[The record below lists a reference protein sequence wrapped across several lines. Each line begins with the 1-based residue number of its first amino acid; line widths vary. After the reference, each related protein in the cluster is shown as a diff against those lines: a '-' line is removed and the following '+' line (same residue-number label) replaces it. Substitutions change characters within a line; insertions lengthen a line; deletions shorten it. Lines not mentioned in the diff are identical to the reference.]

1 MPVLKIQHIVSFSS
15 EDKVHKAENLLKPE
29 TYRKWKCATP
39 GEKQASVI
47 LQLEKASVISS
58 IDIGNESSAFI
69 EVLVSRS
76 SDPAQDFHVIL
87 VASSFMTPMDAR
99 QGTNL
104 NRVRMFGA
112 EKLSQSFVKEKWDRV
127 KIVCTQPFNKS
138 IQYGLAFIKLH
149 SPEEMTSK
157 AEPSPKASFG
167 NFQLKEEEDETDL
180 AVGAWFA
187 KRKEKASVDSSTS
200 PAAIKAAS
208 YASTALRTAE
218 EKTLK
223 PSKPASSWKASTE
236 EPEESSSSSAPQ
248 KPQKALTVQAAPK
261 PAAIPEAKKKPT
273 TEKAKPREMQKPQ
286 TPKSQKKKKTKPPQ
300 KFEELMR
307 GVVFVLSGF
316 QNPLR
321 SQIRDRA
328 LEMGAKYKADWDRS
342 CTHLV
347 CAFLNTPKY
356 GQVKAAGGKIVT
368 KEWVIDSYKEKCLK
382 PWPQYKLGSYHRPS
396 TPENDDDEDEEDDA
410 EGGGD
415 DKAEAG
421 GSAAATTAPNPRGRR
436 REESGG
442 QTDSTKRPARDAG
455 GATPG
460 GKARRVEQD
469 DKEDGDSDF
478 DADTDVDEKG
488 DDYDTEDEIE
498 RVRQRQKQVA
508 EAATSEL
515 ASSGSEAGP
524 RRSGNASSRP
534 SSETR
539 PSIGGG
545 GDADDAS
552 PIPLDLPELPAFF
565 TGKSFLL
572 YGDFPEDERR
582 ALTRYIVG
590 HDGDLKEELDDTVK
604 FVITKSDWNDT
615 FDEALCANESLVFLR
630 PRWVT
635 RCHEASRSVPYQP
648 FVVACPE

>member
-76 SDPAQDFHVIL
+76 SDPAQDFHVLL

-112 EKLSQSFVKEKWDRV
+112 EKLSQSFVKEKWDRI

-149 SPEEMTSK
+149 SPEESTSK
-157 AEPSPKASFG
+157 AEPLPKATLG
-167 NFQLKEEEDETDL
+167 GFQLKEEEDETDL

-187 KRKEKASVDSSTS
+187 KRKEKAAADSSTS

-208 YASTALRTAE
+208 YAATALRTAE

-223 PSKPASSWKASTE
+223 PSKPAIS
-236 EPEESSSSSAPQ
+236 EPEESSSSVGTQ
-248 KPQKALTVQAAPK
+248 KPQKPPSSVQTTQR
-261 PAAIPEAKKKPT
+261 PAATPEMKRKPV
-273 TEKAKPREMQKPQ
+273 TERTKPKETQKPQ
-286 TPKSQKKKKTKPPQ
+286 TPKAQKKKKTKPPK
-300 KFEELMR
+300 KFEELMK

-321 SQIRDRA
+321 SQIRDKA

-356 GQVKAAGGKIVT
+356 SQVKAAGGKIVK
-368 KEWVIDSYKEKCLK
+368 KEWVTDSYKERCLK
-382 PWPQYKLGSYHRPS
+382 PWLEYKLGSYHRPS
-396 TPENDDDEDEEDDA
+396 TPENDDEDDDEEEDDA
-410 EGGGD
+410 EEEKGGR
-415 DKAEAG
+415 G
-421 GSAAATTAPNPRGRR
+421 GAAASAPSPCGRKR
-436 REESGG
+436 DESGG
-442 QTDSTKRPARDAG
+442 VQAASVKRPSPEAREG
-455 GATPG
+455 TPG
-460 GKARRVEQD
+460 GKARRVQQQKD
-469 DKEDGDSDF
+469 DNSSRAAVPGRQSVKEEGDSDF
-478 DADTDVDEKG
+478 DADTDVDANEE
-488 DDYDTEDEIE
+488 DYDTEEEIQK
-498 RVRQRQKQVA
+498 VIQRQKKQEA
-508 EAATSEL
+508 EASER
-515 ASSGSEAGP
+515 ARSSSEADP
-524 RRSGNASSRP
+524 VDDA
-534 SSETR
+534 
-539 PSIGGG
+539 
-545 GDADDAS
+545 ADDAS
-552 PIPLDLPELPAFF
+552 AIPLDLPELPAFF

-590 HDGDLKEELDDTVK
+590 HDGDLKEDLDETVK
-604 FVITKSDWNDT
+604 FVITKSDWNDN

-635 RCHEASRSVPYQP
+635 RCHEAGRSVPYQP

>member
-76 SDPAQDFHVIL
+76 SDSAQDYHVLL

-112 EKLSQSFVKEKWDRV
+112 EKLSQSFVKEKWDRI

-149 SPEEMTSK
+149 SPEENTSK
-157 AEPSPKASFG
+157 AEPSPKASLG
-167 NFQLKEEEDETDL
+167 SFQLKDEEDETDL

-187 KRKEKASVDSSTS
+187 KRKERASADSSTS

-208 YASTALRTAE
+208 YAATALRTAE
-218 EKTLK
+218 EKSLK
-223 PSKPASSWKASTE
+223 PSKPASSRKDSTE
-236 EPEESSSSSAPQ
+236 EPEESSSPLATQKLQ
-248 KPQKALTVQAAPK
+248 KPPNVQTTPK
-261 PAAIPEAKKKPT
+261 PAATPEAKKKPAAEQT
-273 TEKAKPREMQKPQ
+273 KPRETQKPQ
-286 TPKSQKKKKTKPPQ
+286 TPKAQKKKKTKPPK
-300 KFEELMR
+300 KFEELMK

-321 SQIRDRA
+321 SQIRDKA

-356 GQVKAAGGKIVT
+356 GQVKAAGGKIVK

-382 PWPQYKLGSYHRPS
+382 PWLEYKLGNYHRPS
-396 TPENDDDEDEEDDA
+396 TPEKDEDDDGEEDDA
-410 EGGGD
+410 EEEDRGRGATASASAPSPCGRRRRESGGGGGQAASVKRPAPQAG
-415 DKAEAG
+415 DKP
-421 GSAAATTAPNPRGRR
+421 GSAAVP
-436 REESGG
+436 
-442 QTDSTKRPARDAG
+442 TKRSD
-455 GATPG
+455 
-460 GKARRVEQD
+460 VE
-469 DKEDGDSDF
+469 EGDSDF
-478 DADTDVDEKG
+478 DADTDVDANDE
-488 DDYDTEDEIE
+488 DYDTEEEIQK
-498 RVRQRQKQVA
+498 VMQRQKKQET
-508 EAATSEL
+508 EASKHVRP
-515 ASSGSEAGP
+515 GSEADP
-524 RRSGNASSRP
+524 LV
-534 SSETR
+534 
-539 PSIGGG
+539 
-545 GDADDAS
+545 GDAADDAS
-552 PIPLDLPELPAFF
+552 AIPLDLPDLPAFF
-565 TGKSFLL
+565 SGKTFLL

-590 HDGDLKEELDDTVK
+590 HDGDLKQDLDETVK
-604 FVITKSDWNDT
+604 FVITKSDWNDS

-635 RCHEASRSVPYQP
+635 RCHEAGRSVPYQP